1 MPATAT
7 HLRNLIKI
15 AMLLKANIYEPW
27 WRFEVEL
34 LSPAISAGV
43 WFDWRWRHNAFKFP
57 GLRTFQLRSHSIIAS
72 QCPGILLAFTVHAV
86 CCCAGCWVGPFG
98 AKFLKFGPK

>member
-7 HLRNLIKI
+7 QLRNLIKI
-15 AMLLKANIYEPW
+15 AMVPKANIYEPW

-34 LSPAISAGV
+34 LSPAIGSGM
-43 WFDWRWRHNAFKFP
+43 WFDRRWRHNAFKVP

-72 QCPGILLAFTVHAV
+72 QWTGI
-86 CCCAGCWVGPFG
+86 
-98 AKFLKFGPK
+98 

>member
-27 WRFEVEL
+27 
-34 LSPAISAGV
+34 
-43 WFDWRWRHNAFKFP
+43 
-57 GLRTFQLRSHSIIAS
+57 
-72 QCPGILLAFTVHAV
+72 
-86 CCCAGCWVGPFG
+86 
-98 AKFLKFGPK
+98 